1 MKKKSIFAAGIIS
14 GVLLG
19 LTACSAT
26 AESGQTEQ
34 PSIQESIESKETTES
49 GQTEQSSI
57 QESKESTESGQTEQ
71 PSIQDSKE
79 SIESQ
84 TATAIETAKEG
95 DSGRCD
101 KAFGS
106 YLVPQG
112 WVEAE
117 TFSTEDKFFYVREG
131 EEEAEAPDNISIN
144 VGKNRYAAQDH
155 LAFRKAIMAQLL
167 RQTGGAEGVSV
178 TGAGSQT
185 DNGDILYQFTIAE
198 EESGIVTTQYYIVG
212 EYQFCLIHETNF
224 TQSEEVDEV
233 AKEIVNSFVW
243 GDN

>member
-1 MKKKSIFAAGIIS
+1 MKKKSIFATGIITS
-14 GVLLG
+14 ILLG
-19 LTACSAT
+19 LTACSST
-26 AESGQTEQ
+26 AESEQTEQ
-34 PSIQESIESKETTES
+34 SSIQESIESKEST
-49 GQTEQSSI
+49 
-57 QESKESTESGQTEQ
+57 ESKESNETQT
-71 PSIQDSKE
+71 I
-79 SIESQ
+79 
-84 TATAIETAKEG
+84 TAIEAAEEE
-95 DSGRCD
+95 SGRCD

-144 VGKNRYAAQDH
+144 IGKNRYAAQDH

-185 DNGDILYQFTIAE
+185 DNGDILYQFTVAE

>member
-1 MKKKSIFAAGIIS
+1 MKKKSIFATGIITS
-14 GVLLG
+14 ILLG
-19 LTACSAT
+19 LTACSST
-26 AESGQTEQ
+26 AESEQTEQ
-34 PSIQESIESKETTES
+34 SSIQESIESKEST
-49 GQTEQSSI
+49 
-57 QESKESTESGQTEQ
+57 ESKESNETQT
-71 PSIQDSKE
+71 I
-79 SIESQ
+79 
-84 TATAIETAKEG
+84 TAIEATEEE
-95 DSGRCD
+95 SGRCD

>member
-1 MKKKSIFAAGIIS
+1 MKKKSIFATGIITS
-14 GVLLG
+14 ILLG
-19 LTACSAT
+19 LTACSST
-26 AESGQTEQ
+26 AESEQTEQ
-34 PSIQESIESKETTES
+34 SSIQESIESKEST
-49 GQTEQSSI
+49 
-57 QESKESTESGQTEQ
+57 ESKESNETQT
-71 PSIQDSKE
+71 I
-79 SIESQ
+79 
-84 TATAIETAKEG
+84 TAIEAAEEE

>member
-1 MKKKSIFAAGIIS
+1 MKKKSIFATGIITS
-14 GVLLG
+14 ILLG
-19 LTACSAT
+19 LTACSST
-26 AESGQTEQ
+26 AESEQTEQ
-34 PSIQESIESKETTES
+34 SSIQESIESKEST
-49 GQTEQSSI
+49 
-57 QESKESTESGQTEQ
+57 ESKESNETQT
-71 PSIQDSKE
+71 I
-79 SIESQ
+79 
-84 TATAIETAKEG
+84 TAIEAVEEE
-95 DSGRCD
+95 SGRCD
-101 KAFGS
+101 RAFGS

-144 VGKNRYAAQDH
+144 IGKNRYAAQDH